1 MPSPAAPAT
10 SPQSQDSFDA
20 FSLASER
27 TDVLWTGIAFVLVV
41 PAWVLVDSVVAPGE
55 VPRRAGGRVAG
66 ALVGVALVMIARR
79 ARTVGA
85 LRLGHALG
93 YVATAGLVAPLVA
106 PSRYFALA
114 VVAYSLWYWG
124 LALGVRPLRW
134 CVAIVAGISTIFA
147 AALRLA
153 PTQRSTGELVLTA
166 GYLSSVAAIALLA
179 VHARRNNAREVFEV
193 SRALRVRTVELELA
207 LASVKTLTGL
217 LPFCSWCNRIRD
229 DAGYWQRV
237 EKYLTD
243 RTGAAV
249 THGMCP
255 ECLAERYPEEEGAA

>member
-1 MPSPAAPAT
+1 MPTPAT
-10 SPQSQDSFDA
+10 PATTPPSQDSFDA

-41 PAWVLVDSVVAPGE
+41 PAWVLVDRVVAPGE
-55 VPRRAGGRVAG
+55 VGWRAGGRVAG
-66 ALVGVALVMIARR
+66 ALVGVALVAIARR

-85 LRLGHALG
+85 LRLAHALG

-106 PSRYFALA
+106 PSRHFALA

-134 CVAIVAGISTIFA
+134 CAGIVAGISIA
-147 AALRLA
+147 LSAALLLA
-153 PTQRSTGELVLTA
+153 RTQRSAAELVLAA

-179 VHARRNNAREVFEV
+179 VHARRNDAREMFEV
-193 SRALRVRTVELELA
+193 SRALRVRTAELEEA

-229 DAGYWQRV
+229 DAGYWQTI
-237 EKYLTD
+237 EKYLMD
-243 RTGAAV
+243 STGAAV

-255 ECLAERYPEEEGAA
+255 ECLAERYPEKEGAA